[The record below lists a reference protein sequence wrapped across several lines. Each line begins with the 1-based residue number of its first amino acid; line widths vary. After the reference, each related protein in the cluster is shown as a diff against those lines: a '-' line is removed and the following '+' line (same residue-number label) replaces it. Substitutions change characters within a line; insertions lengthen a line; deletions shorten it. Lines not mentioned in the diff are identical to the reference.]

1 MDFLCIKQ
9 KASQFLKI
17 QGVVKQKKLKK
28 IMKSSNSNNI
38 FSNLKYDLPA
48 SIVVFLV
55 AVPLCL
61 GIALAS
67 GAPLFSGIIA
77 GIVGGIIVGALSGS
91 QLGVSG
97 PAAGLA
103 VIVLTAIQELGA
115 FEIFLMAVVLGGVIQ
130 LALGF
135 AKAGIIGYYF
145 PSSVIKG
152 MLSGIGIII
161 ILKQIP
167 HAFGYDKDY
176 EGSLAFNQPDGHNT
190 FSELYYMFEAIS
202 PGALIITAL
211 SILILILWEQPFMK
225 KIRLFQIVQGPLIV
239 VSLGIGLN
247 LFFQNFPNLALNPDQ
262 MVAIP
267 VAETLG
273 GFFDQFTF
281 PDFSQIGNAAVWT
294 TAVTLAVV
302 ASLETLLC
310 LEATDKLDPF
320 KRVTPANQELKA
332 QGVGNIIS
340 GLIGGLPITQVIVR
354 SSTNIQSGGRT
365 KMSAIFHGFILL
377 GCAMAIPVV
386 LNLIPLASLAA
397 ILFLV
402 GYKLAKPALFK
413 QMYQLGKRHFVPFV
427 TTILGIVFTDLLIG
441 IGIGLVVAI
450 FYILYNNYKKPFLF
464 ESDKHIKDGTIHLEL
479 AEDVTF
485 INKASI
491 QRTLSQ
497 IPDGAKVIID
507 ASKSVHI
514 DQDVVEIIEE
524 FKTNAQ
530 YRDIELELI
539 DVESGYIKNQA
550 REVEHALAN
559 NMISTNRKV
568 ELNN

>member
-1 MDFLCIKQ
+1 MDAIK
-9 KASQFLKI
+9 KE
-17 QGVVKQKKLKK
+17 G
-28 IMKSSNSNNI
+28 I
-38 FSNLKYDLPA
+38 FKNLKYDLPA

-77 GIVGGIIVGALSGS
+77 GIIGGIVVGALSGS

-103 VIVLTAIQELGA
+103 VIVLSAIQELGA
-115 FEIFLMAVVLGGVIQ
+115 FEIFLMAVVLGGVFQ
-130 LALGF
+130 LLLGV
-135 AKAGIIGYYF
+135 ARAGIIGYYF

-152 MLSGIGIII
+152 MLSGIGVII

-167 HAFGYDKDY
+167 HAVGYDKDY
-176 EGSLAFNQPDGHNT
+176 EGSLAFAQPDGHNT
-190 FSELYYMFEAIS
+190 FSELFFMFEAIS
-202 PGALIITAL
+202 PGATIITVL
-211 SILILILWEQPFMK
+211 SMLILVLWEQPFMK

-239 VSLGIGLN
+239 VSIGIILN
-247 LFFQNFPNLALNPDQ
+247 LFFQNFSGFALSAEQ
-262 MVAIP
+262 VVAIP
-267 VAETLG
+267 VAESLS
-273 GFFDQFTF
+273 GFFGQFTF
-281 PDFSQIGNAAVWT
+281 PAFDQIANPAVWIT
-294 TAVTLAVV
+294 GITIAVV

-320 KRVTPANQELKA
+320 KRVTPANRELKA
-332 QGVGNIIS
+332 QGIGNLVS

-365 KMSAIFHGFILL
+365 KMSAIYHGFILL
-377 GCAMAIPVV
+377 GCAMIIPRV

-413 QMYQLGKRHFVPFV
+413 QMYRLGQTHFVPFMV
-427 TTILGIVFTDLLIG
+427 TILGIVFTDLLMG
-441 IGIGLVVAI
+441 IGMGLVVAI
-450 FYILYNNYKKPFLF
+450 FYVLYNNYKKPFLF
-464 ESDKHIKDGTIHLEL
+464 ESDKHIKDGTIRLEL

-507 ASKSVHI
+507 ASKSINI
-514 DQDVVEIIEE
+514 DHDVVEIIEE
-524 FKTNAQ
+524 FETNAKF
-530 YRDIELELI
+530 RDIELEVIERKLKGVTNQVKEI
-539 DVESGYIKNQA
+539 ENALVKHGIKPA
-550 REVEHALAN
+550 GVK
-559 NMISTNRKV
+559 TNGRV
-568 ELNN
+568 VPV